1 MSYSGMEFLFGGSM
15 SGYVAN
21 FQCRSIA
28 CGSGRVR
35 DLDDGSMK

>member
-21 FQCRSIA
+21 FQCRSVA
-28 CGSGRVR
+28 CGSGRVC
-35 DLDDGSMK
+35 DLDQWSMK